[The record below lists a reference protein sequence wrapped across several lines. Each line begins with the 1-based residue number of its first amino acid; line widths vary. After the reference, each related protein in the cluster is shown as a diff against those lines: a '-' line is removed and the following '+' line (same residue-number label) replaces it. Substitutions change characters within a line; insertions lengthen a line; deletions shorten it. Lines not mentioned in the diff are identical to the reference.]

1 MLEQELKLTAP
12 DASILGR
19 IVESSHITPY
29 LTASP
34 AGPRRFLAR
43 YYDNNKR
50 ALQQAQCSLR
60 SRLEGQVYR
69 AAFKEKG
76 QLVNG
81 LSQRIE
87 IEADI
92 DGWLETADM
101 LPQGPLRT
109 RVLEFLDK
117 DETLIPLVTVDMSR
131 RIFNLEISGTRIEC
145 VTDSGR
151 ISGNNKEVE
160 LHELELELKGGEI
173 PVLEKLGNEIK
184 DEFGLAWSVKTKHE
198 IGLGLW
204 QG

>member
-1 MLEQELKLTAP
+1 MLEQELKLTVP
-12 DASILGR
+12 NPVTLER
-19 IVESSHITPY
+19 ITGSAHIQNW

-34 AGPRRFLAR
+34 IGPLRFLAR
-43 YYDNNKR
+43 YYDNTGR
-50 ALQQAQCSLR
+50 VLQQAQCSLR

-87 IEADI
+87 LESDI

-101 LPQGPLRT
+101 IPEGSLRS

-117 DETLIPLVTVDMSR
+117 DEKLIPMVMVDMNR
-131 RIFNLEISGTRIEC
+131 RIYNLELEGTRIEC

-151 ISGNNKEVE
+151 ISGNIQHAE
-160 LHELELELKGGEI
+160 LHELELELKSGEI
-173 PVLEKLGNEIK
+173 GVLEGLGQVIRK
-184 DEFGLAWSVKTKHE
+184 EFGLDWSLKTKHE

-204 QG
+204 EN